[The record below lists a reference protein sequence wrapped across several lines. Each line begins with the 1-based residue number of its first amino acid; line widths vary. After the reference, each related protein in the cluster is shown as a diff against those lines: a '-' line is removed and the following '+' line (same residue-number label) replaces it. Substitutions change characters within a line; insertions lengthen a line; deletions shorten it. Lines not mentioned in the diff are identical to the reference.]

1 MTDTTKDGLGE
12 RSGTGGAKD
21 GADAAHA
28 RSKVEQIKAASRHL
42 RGTVAG
48 ALTDGLAYFS
58 ENNIQ
63 VLKFHG
69 VYQQDDRDLRKAL
82 REQGKERHYMMMIR
96 ARIPGGVLS
105 ADQYL
110 AFDRLADQ
118 YGNGTLRITTRQTF
132 QLHGVLK
139 DRLRET
145 IRSID
150 DALITTLGGCGDQVR
165 NIVCCAAPHPGAFFA
180 AVRRDLLALVDRLS
194 AKTAAYHEIWIDGEK
209 VPGMTGEEAGRTRD
223 EAEGTRGAT
232 GGTRGVAGEEAGA
245 TRVEAS
251 DTRVA
256 AGADGGEE
264 PLYGDVYLPRKF
276 KLAIAY
282 EGDNCVDV
290 YANDLGI
297 VAHRDGEQ
305 VAGYT
310 LLLGGGMGRTA
321 GDLNTYPRLAT
332 PFAFVLPEDLTA
344 VCEAV
349 VKVQRDCGNRAERRF
364 ARLKYLLDERGV
376 DWFRAEV
383 RRRFGG
389 VLAPPRSL
397 RWETADDH
405 LGWCAGDDGRGS
417 LGIHVENGRLKDSGE
432 MQLKSALSAI
442 VAEHRPTV
450 RLTTQQNLLLCDL
463 TDKQRRDIE
472 RRLRDAGVPLMEE
485 RSALALQA
493 MACPALP
500 TCGLAIAESER
511 IFPGVLRE
519 FETVCAKLGIK
530 RAISIRMTGCPNG
543 CARPYVAEIGLVGR
557 SIGRYDIFVG
567 ADAFGTRLNKRLL
580 EAVPLTAL
588 VTTLDPLLQAFRH
601 EAASAETFG
610 DYCERIGIDALR
622 GRLAPGGQLAPK

>member
-1 MTDTTKDGLGE
+1 MTDATKDRTGD
-12 RSGTGGAKD
+12 RIGTGGAKD
-21 GADAAHA
+21 GSEVAKA
-28 RSKVEQIKAASRHL
+28 RSKVEQIKAESRHL
-42 RGTVAG
+42 RGTVAE
-48 ALTDGLAYFS
+48 ALKDGLAYFS

-69 VYQQDDRDLRKAL
+69 VYQQDDRDLRKVL
-82 REQGKERHYMMMIR
+82 REQGKERHYTMMIR

-150 DALITTLGGCGDQVR
+150 DVLITTLGGCGDQVR
-165 NIVCCAAPHPGAFFA
+165 NIVCCAAPHPGAFYA

-209 VPGMTGEEAGRTRD
+209 VLGAAGEKAGRTRD
-223 EAEGTRGAT
+223 AAEDTRGAT
-232 GGTRGVAGEEAGA
+232 GGTREMAGA
-245 TRVEAS
+245 TRTEA
-251 DTRVA
+251 D
-256 AGADGGEE
+256 ADGEE

-321 GDLNTYPRLAT
+321 GDQATYPRLAT
-332 PFAFVLPEDLTA
+332 PFAFVLPRDLTA
-344 VCEAV
+344 VCVAV

-383 RRRFGG
+383 QRRWGG
-389 VLAPPRSL
+389 VLAPPRPL
-397 RWETADDH
+397 RWKTADDH
-405 LGWCAGDDGRGS
+405 LGWCAGGDGRGS

-442 VAEHRPTV
+442 VAQHRPSV

-463 TDKQRRDIE
+463 TDKQRLDIE
-472 RRLRDAGVPLMEE
+472 RQLRDARVPLAEE

-511 IFPGVLRE
+511 AFPSVLRE
-519 FETVCAKLGIK
+519 FETVCATLGIT
-530 RAISIRMTGCPNG
+530 RPISIRMTGCPNG

-567 ADAFGTRLNKRLL
+567 ADAFGARLNTRLL
-580 EAVPLTAL
+580 EAVPLAVL
-588 VTTLDPLLQAFRH
+588 AATLRPLLKAFRE

-610 DYCERIGIDALR
+610 DYCERLGIEALR
-622 GRLAPGGQLAPK
+622 GRLAPDGQLAPK